1 MYIFCYNVTISNK
14 YIYIFHAKPCGL
26 KSMYLLKYSQFKT
39 EKKHCRTATPIFRFL
54 EDLKYNK
61 EVEGV

>member
-1 MYIFCYNVTISNK
+1 MQNHVVSSPCICSNT
-14 YIYIFHAKPCGL
+14 ANL
-26 KSMYLLKYSQFKT
+26 KQK
-39 EKKHCRTATPIFRFL
+39 KKHCRTATAIFKFL